1 MKKLFII
8 LSSLFFLNACN
19 DEEKDVE
26 ETVRSS
32 ENIEEQPPKSENPP
46 KENDAAQPSNSNS
59 EEEEN
64 HNDEASAVE
73 FNRYFKPADSTAY
86 FIGDG
91 NEYASYSEKT
101 KWLSED
107 YIATIIDNG
116 GAVIMKVY
124 RIEDHQI
131 VLIVD
136 ELVETDPDHLVYPE
150 LEALRELPALEI
162 FLAGPLKVGTSFDQ
176 RWTIV
181 ETDFT
186 LVTPYQTF
194 KNVIVLEETGE
205 GFTNKKYFVENYGVV
220 KTVSIM
226 SAELTEEVT
235 VTSTLEEIH

>member
-19 DEEKDVE
+19 DEEKDVD
-26 ETVRSS
+26 ETAPTS
-32 ENIEEQPPKSENPP
+32 ENIEEQPPK
-46 KENDAAQPSNSNS
+46 ENDAAEPTNSNS
-59 EEEEN
+59 EEESHSEEPT
-64 HNDEASAVE
+64 DVE

-91 NEYASYSEKT
+91 NEYASYTEKT

-124 RIEDHQI
+124 RIEDDQI
-131 VLIVD
+131 VLIAD
-136 ELVETDPDHLVYPE
+136 ELVETVPEQLVYPT
-150 LEALRELPALEI
+150 LESLRELPALEI

-205 GFTNKKYFVENYGVV
+205 GFTNKKYLAENYGVI
-220 KTVSIM
+220 KTESIM

-235 VTSTLEEIH
+235 VTSILEEIH